1 VGANEPAALL
11 AKLTE
16 RSVLLQMIRQV
27 VAPAIK
33 PKARSYFGIDAEAY
47 GHASHIDMSAL
58 KVLPRALVCADGARA
73 AEDVYVRCL
82 SRTFPLRLVLNR
94 TIPHVSRFP
103 QHTRSTRAHESST
116 ISTMDGMFRHRVAA
130 ERVPRSPCVDKRAIV
145 YVYGN
150 KLNVAHDTVYELQA
164 KYTLRFVHHLY
175 QQ

>member
-58 KVLPRALVCADGARA
+58 KVPSAHKIYTCARELNNFNNGW
-73 AEDVYVRCL
+73 DVSAPSGC
-82 SRTFPLRLVLNR
+82 
-94 TIPHVSRFP
+94 
-103 QHTRSTRAHESST
+103 
-116 ISTMDGMFRHRVAA
+116 
-130 ERVPRSPCVDKRAIV
+130 
-145 YVYGN
+145 
-150 KLNVAHDTVYELQA
+150 
-164 KYTLRFVHHLY
+164 
-175 QQ
+175 